1 MDVEQDLVRVE
12 NDPADPATVVLT
24 WAGGTCDTRHELVIN
39 ADGRTL
45 RMFRP
50 ACEGDSL
57 GGVGHVL
64 RLTFDAP
71 APRGGVRRDDRDD
84 AVRLAGARGRPERLG
99 QRRMARNTPR
109 TSPAAAPAAIAP
121 RQSSSGVTVPST

>member
-1 MDVEQDLVRVE
+1 M
-12 NDPADPATVVLT
+12 
-24 WAGGTCDTRHELVIN
+24 IN

-71 APRGGVRRDDRDD
+71 APAAEFD
-84 AVRLAGARGRPERLG
+84 ATIET
-99 QRRMARNTPR
+99 TP
-109 TSPAAAPAAIAP
+109 
-121 RQSSSGVTVPST
+121 

>member
-1 MDVEQDLVRVE
+1 MDLIEHVGNDAFINIIDESSTMTDAISGDPGDGVDVEQDLVRVE

-24 WAGGTCDTRHELVIN
+24 WSGGTCDTRHELVIN

-71 APRGGVRRDDRDD
+71 APAAEFD
-84 AVRLAGARGRPERLG
+84 ATIET
-99 QRRMARNTPR
+99 TP
-109 TSPAAAPAAIAP
+109 
-121 RQSSSGVTVPST
+121 